1 MDRPEPS
8 VGTRRPSDG
17 IGEEFA
23 GRRVGS
29 TSPLPEPPLDALH
42 EAAFRDHPSSLCILG
57 LADLTFVAANPE
69 FERATG
75 RAVGDLIGRRP
86 DEIGLI
92 DQEDAA
98 ALLREVAALIE
109 RGDPAIRD
117 YVTRIRYR
125 LPDGKEAFARMAV
138 GLTEI
143 SGEPHLIAAFTDA
156 SLAVSQELALG
167 RRDAIL
173 QTVGAAA
180 QLFLQAD
187 RWEDAIDEVLRRLG
201 EAAQVSRVHVFQ
213 NVLLASDERGSTHRF
228 EWCAPGVEP
237 QIANPST
244 IDQPFD
250 PSQEDWEAA
259 LGRGEPWM
267 VNVKDLAGE
276 MRDDFASQGIV
287 SLLDMPIF
295 AGREW
300 WGSIGFDDC
309 EQERDWTGAEVE
321 ALRVAAGTLGAAIR
335 RQVVERSARETEEL
349 YRTLVEQIPA
359 VVYVNL
365 TGPEYVPMYT
375 SPGIEQLLG
384 ITPADFM
391 TRRNWFELVHPDDRE
406 RVFAADERTDQT
418 LEPFSIEYRMRRA
431 DGRVVWV
438 LDQAEV
444 VRDERGEPRFWS
456 GVMFDITDL
465 KRAEGDLA
473 RALDIERE
481 ASARLRSLDELKNT
495 FLQAVSHDL
504 RTPLTSLLGSALTL
518 DRDDLELTPE
528 IERDLVHRIAG
539 NARKLERLVTDLLDL
554 DRLSQGLLEP
564 KRVTVD
570 LADVVQNVVAE
581 SEASVD
587 REVTIDTT
595 PTMVAIDVPKVERI
609 VENLLVNAARHTPP
623 HAHIWIRVRP
633 GDHGAVL
640 TVEDDGPGLPPE
652 DRERVFGPFERGGS
666 AAAHAPGSGIGLTL
680 VARFAELHGGRAWAE
695 ERDGG
700 GASFLVW
707 LPSGLDDHVAEAAST
722 PR

>member
-1 MDRPEPS
+1 VDPRPRVYDAEDAPPEP
-8 VGTRRPSDG
+8 TMTDDG
-17 IGEEFA
+17 LPDE
-23 GRRVGS
+23 RVY
-29 TSPLPEPPLDALH
+29 
-42 EAAFRDHPSSLCILG
+42 EAAFRDHPSSVCILR
-57 LADLTFVAANPE
+57 LDDLRIVAANPE
-69 FERATG
+69 FERSTG
-75 RAVGDLIGRRP
+75 RREADLIGRRP

-92 DQEDAA
+92 DPEDAA
-98 ALLREVAALIE
+98 SLLREVAALAE
-109 RGDPAIRD
+109 GGDLAIRD

-125 LPDGKEAFARMAV
+125 LPDGAEAFARMAV
-138 GLTEI
+138 GLTEL
-143 SGEPHLIAAFTDA
+143 GGARHVIASFTDA
-156 SLAVSQELALG
+156 SAAVRQELALG
-167 RRDAIL
+167 RRDSIL

-187 RWEDAIDEVLRRLG
+187 RWEDVIAEVLRGLG

-228 EWCAPGVEP
+228 EWCAPGVAP
-237 QIANPST
+237 QIANPAT

-250 PSQEDWEAA
+250 PSQEGWEAA
-259 LGRGEPWM
+259 LERGEPWM
-267 VNVKDLAGE
+267 VDVKDLPPQTRAY
-276 MRDDFASQGIV
+276 FASQGIV

-300 WGSIGFDDC
+300 WGSIGFDEC
-309 EQERDWTGAEVE
+309 ERERDWTAGEVE

-335 RQVVERSARETEEL
+335 RQEVERSARETEEL
-349 YRTLVEQIPA
+349 YRTLVEQVPA

-365 TGPEYVPMYT
+365 VGSEYVPMYT
-375 SPGIEQLLG
+375 SPGIEPMLG
-384 ITPADFM
+384 ITAADFM
-391 TRRNWFELVHPDDRE
+391 TRRSWFDLVHPDDRE
-406 RVFAADERTDQT
+406 RVFLEDERTDRT
-418 LEPFSIEYRMRRA
+418 LEPFSIEYRMVRPDR
-431 DGRVVWV
+431 RVVWV

-444 VRDERGEPRFWS
+444 VRDEHGEPRFWS

-465 KRAEGDLA
+465 KRAEEDLA

-518 DRDDLELTPE
+518 DREDIRLTPDV
-528 IERDLVHRIAG
+528 ERDLIHRIAV

-564 KRVTVD
+564 QRAMVD
-570 LADVVQNVVAE
+570 LADVARNVVEE
-581 SEASVD
+581 SEVGVD
-587 REVTIDTT
+587 RDVTVDTVET
-595 PTMVAIDVPKVERI
+595 IVSVDVPKVERI
-609 VENLLVNAARHTPP
+609 VENLLVNAVRHTPP
-623 HAHIWIRVRP
+623 HARIWVRVRP
-633 GDHGAVL
+633 ADDGAVL
-640 TVEDDGPGLPPE
+640 AVEDDGPGVPLE
-652 DRERVFGPFERGGS
+652 ERERVFGPFERGAT

-707 LPSGLDDHVAEAAST
+707 LPSGLDGLVGQAAAI
-722 PR
+722 PG

>member
-8 VGTRRPSDG
+8 TETRRPFDDKG
-17 IGEEFA
+17 KE
-23 GRRVGS
+23 
-29 TSPLPEPPLDALH
+29 LDPTPAVY
-42 EAAFRDHPSSLCILG
+42 EAVFRDHPSSVCVLRM
-57 LADLTFVAANPE
+57 ADLTFVAVNPE
-69 FERATG
+69 FERASG
-75 RAVGDLIGRRP
+75 RGVADLIGRRP

-92 DQEDAA
+92 DPEDAA
-98 ALLREVAALIE
+98 ALAREVAALVE
-109 RGDPAIRD
+109 RGDPALRD

-125 LPDGKEAFARMAV
+125 LPDGEEAFARMAV
-138 GLTEI
+138 GLSDI
-143 SGEPHLIAAFTDA
+143 GGEPHLLASFTDA
-156 SLAVSQELALG
+156 SFAVSQELALG

-173 QTVGAAA
+173 ETVGAAA
-180 QLFLQAD
+180 QLFLQAE

-213 NVLLASDERGSTHRF
+213 NVLLGRDERGSTHRF

-237 QIANPST
+237 QLGNPAT

-250 PSQEDWEAA
+250 PSQEGWESA
-259 LGRGEPWM
+259 LSRGEPWM
-267 VNVKDLAGE
+267 VNVKDLPGAT
-276 MRDDFASQGIV
+276 RDDFASQGIV

-309 EQERDWTGAEVE
+309 EQERDWTGTETE

-335 RQVVERSARETEEL
+335 RQEVERSARETEEL

-375 SPGIEQLLG
+375 SPGIEQVLG

-391 TRRNWFELVHPDDRE
+391 TRRSWYDLVHPDDRD
-406 RVFAADERTDQT
+406 RVFAEDERTDRT
-418 LEPFSIEYRMRRA
+418 LEPFSIEYRMYRA
-431 DGRVVWV
+431 DGSVVWV

-444 VRDERGEPRFWS
+444 VRDEHGEPRFWS

-465 KRAEGDLA
+465 KRAEEDLA
-473 RALDIERE
+473 RALDLERE

-518 DRDDLELTPE
+518 DREDLRLTPDV
-528 IERDLVHRIAG
+528 ERDLIHRIAV

-554 DRLSQGLLEP
+554 DRLSRGLLEP
-564 KRVTVD
+564 QRATVD
-570 LADVVQNVVAE
+570 LADVARNVVAE
-581 SEASVD
+581 SEVAVD

-595 PTMVAIDVPKVERI
+595 ETIVAIDVPKVERI

-623 HAHIWIRVRP
+623 HARIWIRVGP
-633 GDHGAVL
+633 GDGGAIIA
-640 TVEDDGPGLPPE
+640 VEDDGPGLPPE
-652 DRERVFGPFERGGS
+652 DRERVFGPFERGIS
-666 AAAHAPGSGIGLTL
+666 ASAHAPGSGIGLTL

-707 LPSGLDDHVAEAAST
+707 LPPGAGELVAEAAST
-722 PR
+722 PG